1 VLLHDGGAKHHL
13 AGPDDR
19 LVFLG
24 DVLPIRPIRMVASPG
39 DLIAYA
45 GVVWLVVAAMLG
57 RFAPSR
63 ERSEATA
70 VLPESVHDLG

>member
-1 VLLHDGGAKHHL
+1 
-13 AGPDDR
+13 
-19 LVFLG
+19 
-24 DVLPIRPIRMVASPG
+24 MVASPG
-39 DLIAYA
+39 DLIAYG

-63 ERSEATA
+63 QPSEGTV

>member
-1 VLLHDGGAKHHL
+1 
-13 AGPDDR
+13 

-63 ERSEATA
+63 QRSDGAV